1 MKELKASDVM
11 SGDVVSISP
20 KATVIKAAKLMLQ
33 NRVSGLAV
41 LDDNGWLVG
50 VVSEADLLRRP
61 EIGTQVVD
69 CDGTLEPQEASHF
82 LKSYGRYVED
92 VMTTKVASVV
102 KNTPLAE
109 VADMLETMRLK
120 WVPVTEH
127 GKLVGRVSRAGVL
140 RAFVDAVDRSS
151 TLAA

>member
-1 MKELKASDVM
+1 MKELKACDVM

-20 KATVIKAAKLMLQ
+20 KATVIKAAKLMLE

-41 LDDNGWLVG
+41 LDDDGWLVG
-50 VVSEADLLRRP
+50 VVSEADFLRRP
-61 EIGTQVVD
+61 EIGTQAID
-69 CDGTLEPQEASHF
+69 CDGTFEPLEASHF

-92 VMTTKVASVV
+92 VMTTRVASVV

-127 GKLVGRVSRAGVL
+127 GRLVGRVSRAGVL
-140 RAFVDAVDRSS
+140 QAFVDAVDRSAA
-151 TLAA
+151 LAA